1 MKNKITLLSIT
12 IVIMA
17 FIVVF
22 GYTNARYYSTAS
34 LTGDLDYIKIIG
46 KISLYHPEW
55 IGGWENID
63 DGEGI
68 FNIPQLPVEY
78 SNIHYQVSNKIDNK
92 INEEEV
98 DYYIR
103 IVAEDGTND
112 IPIQYDVHE
121 YNNPSNVLNQ
131 EIGVGYGPFTLGA
144 NEEETKEFSIK
155 ANFNSTDIKYIT
167 KVQRLRVQ
175 MVRKRIDGTLKV
187 IDEAP
192 LNMNYSGSKA
202 NVTFAY
208 YLYGTSVSIGPS
220 QTLNIADNITIDFT
234 NQELLEELGINLPSE
249 YKFHD
254 IRHNIN
260 NANEYSGTA
269 TQVKIPEGY
278 FLSGYFVEV
287 YLTSSTVVP
296 IHLFYYDYQDYTIAE
311 NGNRLYKEIGISNRQ
326 TIVVDRGL
334 SIDFTNEDQKKD
346 LGIKFPTGYSF
357 QGLNGDLIASNI
369 YNQKY
374 VNIPNTDTDLEHRI
388 EVYMNPA
395 GTSIVELTYYDTS
408 IDSTK
413 LIETQTIVGVGVGT
427 TIDFKNPISLSNL
440 GIILPTGYDF
450 NKASSIDIDETGA
463 YHSEFLIPYNG
474 ANKTYKINVILN
486 KVISVITVPVKFY
499 DSSGT
504 LIRST
509 TVDMQSDGKYTFTTD
524 ICRSLCPELNTMTS
538 FTIYIANQ
546 WGSTYDNVGNT
557 ANTSSVIV
565 DYNATYTSWAD
576 FKLTDEGS
584 YIYIKAWW

>member
-1 MKNKITLLSIT
+1 MKNKIILLSVIL
-12 IVIMA
+12 VIMA

-22 GYTNARYYSTAS
+22 GYTNARYFSTAS

-55 IGGWENID
+55 IGGWEITD
-63 DGEGI
+63 DGDGI
-68 FNIPQLPVEY
+68 FNIPQLPTEY
-78 SNIHYQVSNKIDNK
+78 SNIHYQVSNKVDDK
-92 INEEEV
+92 INEEEIS
-98 DYYIR
+98 YYIR
-103 IVAEDGTND
+103 IVSEDGIDD

-121 YNNPSNVLNQ
+121 YNNPSNILNL
-131 EIGVGYGPFTLGA
+131 ETGVGYGPFTLGA

-155 ANFNSTDIKYIT
+155 ANFISTDIKYIT
-167 KVQRLRVQ
+167 KVQKFKVQ

-208 YLYGTSVSIGPS
+208 YLYGTSVSIGTT
-220 QTLNIADNITIDFT
+220 QTLNLADNITIDFT
-234 NQELLEELGINLPSE
+234 NQKQLDELGINLPSE

-278 FLSGYFVEV
+278 CLSGYFVEV

-311 NGNRLYKEIGISNRQ
+311 NGNRIYKEIGINNRQ

-334 SIDFTNEDQKKD
+334 NIDFTKEDQKND
-346 LGIKFPTGYSF
+346 LGIKFPAGYSL
-357 QGLNGDLIASNI
+357 QGLNGDLINNI
-369 YNQKY
+369 YSQKN
-374 VNIPNTDTDLEHRI
+374 VSIPIADTDLEHRI

-395 GTSIVELTYYDTS
+395 GTATIELSYYDTS
-408 IDSTK
+408 IDSDK
-413 LIETQTIVGVGVGT
+413 LIDTQTIEGVGVGT
-427 TIDFKNPISLSNL
+427 NIDFKNLISLVDL
-440 GIILPTGYDF
+440 GIIFPTGYEF
-450 NKASSIDIDETGA
+450 NKASSDEIDSTDE
-463 YHSEFLIPYNG
+463 YHSNFLIPYNG
-474 ANKTYKINVILN
+474 ANKTYKINVILD
-486 KVISVITVPVKFY
+486 KVINTITVPVKFY
-499 DSSGT
+499 DSTGK
-504 LIRST
+504 LISST
-509 TVDMQSDGKYTFTTD
+509 TVDMNSDGKYTFTTD
-524 ICRSLCPELNTMTS
+524 ICRSLSPELNTMTS

-557 ANTSSVIV
+557 STSSSVVV

-576 FKLTDEGS
+576 FKLKDEGS